1 MLAKQ
6 GPLPKLASKT
16 FGQSSVGSQEHL
28 GQEACPLWPMSIDVA
43 RTETGSYRAFQ
54 RGGMTPA
61 WGAEG
66 KARVGWAPD
75 ELLSRL
81 LQLPLKGGV
90 S

>member
-1 MLAKQ
+1 M
-6 GPLPKLASKT
+6 
-16 FGQSSVGSQEHL
+16 